1 MRKMVYI
8 LNGRSAN
15 LEYGSYFKDA
25 TQDLLNDDD
34 LARLWNEPAR
44 IYLFTD
50 ASKLEQLTA
59 VLPAPAHKFRKAE
72 ANSF

>member
-1 MRKMVYI
+1 
-8 LNGRSAN
+8 
-15 LEYGSYFKDA
+15 
-25 TQDLLNDDD
+25 
-34 LARLWNEPAR
+34 LWNEPAR